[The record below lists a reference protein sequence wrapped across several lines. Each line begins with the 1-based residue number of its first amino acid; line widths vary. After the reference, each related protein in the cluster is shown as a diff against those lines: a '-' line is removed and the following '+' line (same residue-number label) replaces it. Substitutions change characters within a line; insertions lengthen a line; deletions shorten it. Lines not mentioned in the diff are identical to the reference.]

1 MSVSFIYPS
10 FLWLLALIPL
20 TIGLGMAGKRAWGHA
35 RLWLGLGL
43 RSLLLA
49 LIVLALAGLQIHL
62 PSPTLSVVFVL
73 DKSDSIP
80 PQDQAA
86 GEEYIRQAVHQMPG
100 GDKAAVVVFGKD
112 ALVERLAVADQSLPG
127 LASVPVTTRTDIAG
141 ALQLALA
148 LFPEEG
154 AKRIVLL
161 SDGRENLN
169 QALQQAEIAGMQD
182 IELRFYALSADNGTA
197 EVQVER
203 LDAPVEIREGQS
215 IDLQVSIA
223 STISTGATLQIL
235 VDNELIESR
244 DVQLKPGSNALSIH
258 ASEINPG
265 FHRFRVVIVP
275 DRDNRLQNNESS
287 AFTVVQG
294 PPAVLLVEGEPGEA
308 RNLDEALTANKVKTT
323 ILAPEHVPGTLAE
336 LAQYDAVALVDVP
349 AGRLPVSAMD
359 NLPAYVRDLGKSL
372 LTVGGENAYGAGG
385 YLRTPLETA
394 LPVNMDVQS
403 KEREANLAL
412 VLAVDKSGSM
422 GRCHCDNPD
431 LNQTYTARE
440 TGLPK
445 VDIAKEAIMR
455 SASALSDQDFLGV
468 VAFDNL
474 ARWAYPVDP
483 LPDPTTLENAIGAI
497 KAEGQ
502 TNMQSGMQAAME
514 ALEKVTARRKH
525 VILLTDGWSRSGDL
539 LAMVTK
545 MHAEGITV
553 SIVAAGGGSAEN
565 LKSLAEAGGGRY
577 YPAVDM
583 LQVPDIFLK
592 ETVTSVGEY
601 LIEEPFYPVPAS
613 PSPILRGIDTATLP
627 LLQGYNG
634 TTAKHTARIDLLTPR
649 GDPLLASWQYGLG
662 RAAAWTSDF
671 KGKWAAELVQ
681 WDGFARFTAQLA
693 AWLVPPVEEEGL
705 SAQVSQQEQ
714 GSLLHLN
721 VTDPQGN
728 PFNNL
733 KASALVILPDL
744 QTQEIPLKQV
754 GAGQYEALA
763 QFDEPGTYLVTLSA
777 KDDIHPVG
785 QITTGLVVPYS
796 PEYRAG
802 TLNLDLLERLS
813 ALTRPEQTAAGESG
827 AVEQPQDV
835 FAHNLPAT
843 AGSRELWQALLVI
856 AALLFPLDVAVRRLN
871 ITRRDLA
878 QARARVGTQLAAWRG
893 SAARP
898 AGGPRRL
905 ETLFQ
910 ARNRARARSA
920 PPPSPDGSVQEPA
933 VKPAQSNTASSDQE
947 KPPAQAAPSSQDSL
961 ARLREAKK
969 RAGQRKGN

>member
-1 MSVSFIYPS
+1 MFVSFIYPS
-10 FLWLLALIPL
+10 FLWLLGLIPL
-20 TIGLGMAGKRAWGHA
+20 TIGLGLAGKRAWSQK

-62 PSPTLSVVFVL
+62 PAPSLSVVFIL
-73 DKSDSIP
+73 DKSDSISS
-80 PQDQAA
+80 QDQAA
-86 GEEYIRQAVHQMPG
+86 GEAYIRQAVHQMPG

-112 ALVERLAVADQSLPG
+112 ALVERPAVPDQSLPG

-169 QALQQAEIAGMQD
+169 EALQQAEIAGMQD
-182 IELRFYALSADNGTA
+182 IELRFYALSADSAAA
-197 EVQVER
+197 EVLVER
-203 LDAPVEIREGQS
+203 LDAPVQIREGQR
-215 IDLQVSIA
+215 IDLAVSIA
-223 STISTGATLQIL
+223 STVSTGATLQVL
-235 VDNELIESR
+235 ADNELVDSR
-244 DVQLKPGSNALSIH
+244 EVRLNPGSNPFTIQAP
-258 ASEINPG
+258 EISPG

-275 DRDNRLQNNESS
+275 DRDSRLQNNASS

-294 PPAVLLVEGEPGEA
+294 PPSALIVEGEPGEA
-308 RNLDEALTANKVKTT
+308 QNLDDALKANKVKTA
-323 ILAPEHVPGTLAE
+323 LLSPEHVPGTLAE
-336 LAQYDAVALVDVP
+336 LAQYDAIILVDVP

-359 NLPAYVRDLGKSL
+359 NLPVYVRDLGKSL

-385 YLRTPLETA
+385 YLRTPLETT

-431 LNQTYTARE
+431 LNQTYTAQE
-440 TGLPK
+440 SGLPK

-455 SASALSDQDFLGV
+455 SASALSQQDFLGV

-474 ARWAYPVDP
+474 ARWAFPVEL

-539 LAMVTK
+539 TALVAK
-545 MHAEGITV
+545 MRDEGITV
-553 SIVAAGGGSAEN
+553 SIIAAGGGSAEN
-565 LKSLAEAGGGRY
+565 LKALAELGGGRY

-613 PSPILRGIDTATLP
+613 PSPILRGIDTAALP

-671 KGKWAAELVQ
+671 KGKWGAELVQ

-693 AWLVPPVEEEGL
+693 AWLVPPAEEEGL
-705 SAQVSQQEQ
+705 AAQVSQQEQ
-714 GSLLHLN
+714 GSLLRLS

-744 QTQEIPLKQV
+744 TTQEVPLKQV
-754 GAGQYEALA
+754 GAGQYETLA

-777 KDDIHPVG
+777 KDDIRPVG

-813 ALTRPEQTAAGESG
+813 ALTRPQLAAAGESG
-827 AVEQPQDV
+827 ALAQPEDV

-856 AALLFPLDVAVRRLN
+856 TALLFPLDVAVRRLHL
-871 ITRRDLA
+871 TPRDIAL
-878 QARARVGTQLAAWRG
+878 ARARIGAQLAAWRG
-893 SAARP
+893 ANPRP

-910 ARNRARARSA
+910 ARNRARARTNPLPA
-920 PPPSPDGSVQEPA
+920 PDDSQKSPE
-933 VKPAQSNTASSDQE
+933 ASPVAPQPVAQE
-947 KPPAQAAPSSQDSL
+947 KPPAPEAPSSQDAL

>member
-10 FLWLLALIPL
+10 FLWLLILVPL
-20 TIGLGMAGKRAWGHA
+20 TIGLGMAGKRSWSQG

-49 LIVLALAGLQIHL
+49 LIVLALAGLQIHV
-62 PSPTLSVVFVL
+62 PAPTLSVVFVL
-73 DKSDSIP
+73 DKSDSISP
-80 PQDQAA
+80 TDQAA
-86 GEEYIRQAVHQMPG
+86 GEEYIRQSVHQMPA

-112 ALVERLAVADQSLPG
+112 ALVERLAVPDQSLPG
-127 LASVPVTTRTDIAG
+127 LTSVPVTTRTDIAG

-169 QALQQAEIAGMQD
+169 LALQQAEIAGMQD
-182 IELRFYALSADNGTA
+182 IELRFYPLSADSGVA
-197 EVQVER
+197 EVQLER
-203 LDAPVEIREGQS
+203 LEAPVEIREGQS
-215 IDLQVSIA
+215 IDLSVSIA
-223 STISTGATLQIL
+223 STVSTGATLQVL
-235 VDNELIESR
+235 ADNELVDSR
-244 DVQLKPGSNALSIH
+244 EVQLKPGSNPFTIH
-258 ASEINPG
+258 APEIGPG

-294 PPAVLLVEGEPGEA
+294 PPSILLVEGTPGESQ
-308 RNLDEALTANKVKTT
+308 NLDDALKANKVKTT
-323 ILAPEHVPGTLAE
+323 VLTPEHVPGTLAE
-336 LAQYDAVALVDVP
+336 LAQYDAIALVDVP

-359 NLPAYVRDLGKSL
+359 NLPSYVRDLGKSL

-440 TGLPK
+440 SGLPK

-455 SASALSDQDFLGV
+455 SASALSQQDFLGV
-468 VAFDNL
+468 VAFDSL
-474 ARWAYPVDP
+474 ARWAFPVDP
-483 LPDPTTLENAIGAI
+483 LPDQATLENAIGAI
-497 KAEGQ
+497 KAEGT
-502 TNMQSGMQAAME
+502 TNLQSGMQAAMD

-539 LAMVTK
+539 TALVTK

-565 LKSLAEAGGGRY
+565 LKALAELGGGRY
-577 YPAVDM
+577 YAAVDM

-601 LIEEPFYPVPAS
+601 LIEEPFYPVPGS
-613 PSPILRGIDTATLP
+613 PSPILKGIDTATLP

-662 RAAAWTSDF
+662 RAASWTSDF
-671 KGKWAAELVQ
+671 KGKWAVDMVQ

-693 AWLVPPVEEEGL
+693 AWLVPPAAEEGVT
-705 SAQVSQQEQ
+705 AQVSQQEQ

-744 QTQEIPLKQV
+744 QTKEIPL
-754 GAGQYEALA
+754 
-763 QFDEPGTYLVTLSA
+763 
-777 KDDIHPVG
+777 
-785 QITTGLVVPYS
+785 
-796 PEYRAG
+796 
-802 TLNLDLLERLS
+802 N
-813 ALTRPEQTAAGESG
+813 
-827 AVEQPQDV
+827 
-835 FAHNLPAT
+835 
-843 AGSRELWQALLVI
+843 
-856 AALLFPLDVAVRRLN
+856 
-871 ITRRDLA
+871 
-878 QARARVGTQLAAWRG
+878 
-893 SAARP
+893 
-898 AGGPRRL
+898 
-905 ETLFQ
+905 
-910 ARNRARARSA
+910 RSA
-920 PPPSPDGSVQEPA
+920 PGSMRRW
-933 VKPAQSNTASSDQE
+933 
-947 KPPAQAAPSSQDSL
+947 PSSMN
-961 ARLREAKK
+961 
-969 RAGQRKGN
+969 RAPTWSR

>member
-1 MSVSFIYPS
+1 MSISFIYPS
-10 FLWLLALIPL
+10 FLWLLVLVPL
-20 TIGLGMAGKRAWGHA
+20 TIGLGMAGKRSWSQG

-43 RSLLLA
+43 RSLLLT
-49 LIVLALAGLQIHL
+49 LIVLALAGLQIHV
-62 PSPTLSVVFVL
+62 PAPTLSVVFVL
-73 DKSDSIP
+73 DKSDSISP
-80 PQDQAA
+80 TDQAA
-86 GEEYIRQAVHQMPG
+86 GEEYIRQSVHQMPA

-112 ALVERLAVADQSLPG
+112 ALVERLAVPDQSLPG
-127 LASVPVTTRTDIAG
+127 LTSVPVTTRTDIAG

-169 QALQQAEIAGMQD
+169 LALQQAEIAGMQD
-182 IELRFYALSADNGTA
+182 IELRFYPLGADSGVA

-203 LDAPVEIREGQS
+203 LEAPVEIREGQT
-215 IDLQVSIA
+215 IDLSVSIA
-223 STISTGATLQIL
+223 STVSTGATLQVLADNEL
-235 VDNELIESR
+235 VDNRE
-244 DVQLKPGSNALSIH
+244 VQLKPGSNPFTIH
-258 ASEINPG
+258 APEIGPG

-294 PPAVLLVEGEPGEA
+294 PPSILLVEGTPGESQ
-308 RNLDEALTANKVKTT
+308 NLDDALKANKVKTT
-323 ILAPEHVPGTLAE
+323 VLAPEHVPGTLAE
-336 LAQYDAVALVDVP
+336 LAQYDAIALVDVP

-359 NLPAYVRDLGKSL
+359 NLPSYVRDLGKSL

-440 TGLPK
+440 SGLPK

-455 SASALSDQDFLGV
+455 SASALSQQDFLGV
-468 VAFDNL
+468 VAFDSL
-474 ARWAYPVDP
+474 ARWAFPVDP
-483 LPDPTTLENAIGAI
+483 LPDQTTLENAIGAI
-497 KAEGQ
+497 KAEGT
-502 TNMQSGMQAAME
+502 TNLQSGMQAAMD
-514 ALEKVTARRKH
+514 ALENVTARRKH

-539 LAMVTK
+539 TALVTK

-565 LKSLAEAGGGRY
+565 LKALAELGGGRY
-577 YPAVDM
+577 YAAVDM

-601 LIEEPFYPVPAS
+601 LIEEPFYPVPGS
-613 PSPILRGIDTATLP
+613 PSPILKGIDTATLP

-662 RAAAWTSDF
+662 RAASWTSDF
-671 KGKWAAELVQ
+671 KGKWAADMVQ

-693 AWLVPPVEEEGL
+693 AWLVPPAAEEGVT
-705 SAQVSQQEQ
+705 AQVSQQEQ

-744 QTQEIPLKQV
+744 QTKEIPLKQV
-754 GAGQYEALA
+754 GAGQYESLA

-777 KDDIHPVG
+777 KDDIRPIG

-802 TLNLDLLERLS
+802 TLNLDLLESLS
-813 ALTRPEQTAAGESG
+813 ALTRPKLAAAGESG
-827 AVEQPQDV
+827 AVEQPQDA
-835 FAHNLPAT
+835 FTHNLPAT
-843 AGSRELWQALLVI
+843 AGSRELWQALLVLT
-856 AALLFPLDVAVRRLN
+856 ALLFPLDVAVRRLHL
-871 ITRRDLA
+871 TRRDLA
-878 QARARVGTQLAAWRG
+878 QARARVGAQLGAWRKVTP
-893 SAARP
+893 RP
-898 AGGPRRL
+898 DGGPRRL

-910 ARNRARARSA
+910 ARNRARARNDPL
-920 PPPSPDGSVQEPA
+920 PPADGGKEDLPARPTPSGATSPA
-933 VKPAQSNTASSDQE
+933 EKPAA
-947 KPPAQAAPSSQDSL
+947 PGAPSGQDAM